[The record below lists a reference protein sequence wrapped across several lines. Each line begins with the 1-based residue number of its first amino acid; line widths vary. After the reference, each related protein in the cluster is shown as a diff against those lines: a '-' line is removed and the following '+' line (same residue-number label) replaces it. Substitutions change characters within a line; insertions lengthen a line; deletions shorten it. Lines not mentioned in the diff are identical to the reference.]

1 MKGKPMLRD
10 LLKRFRQKTPIPSE
24 KLGVEELRNIYE
36 ILMILRKELVDS
48 FDILKDRRMREVYD
62 IFSFMMLHYD
72 KMCQFLRR
80 IVNAPLYY
88 DSNQLKYSEIEELMM
103 KLPLELSMKLRNLM
117 NCIKTLKSYAHSAA
131 PNYIRSLIFDID
143 GLIEDI
149 AHDIGGVLR

>member
-117 NCIKTLKSYAHSAA
+117 NCIKTLKNYAYFAA

-149 AHDIGGVLR
+149 AHVIGGVLR

>member
-1 MKGKPMLRD
+1 MKGKPMLKD
-10 LLKRFRQKTPIPSE
+10 LLKRFRQRTPIPSE
-24 KLGVEELRNIYE
+24 KLSVEELRNIYE